1 MNEETIGKL
10 QDLLESLSRDS
21 ESVGLKNEIEELENR
36 LSNIDYYKTPNKAD
50 GTPAQTGDFGRE
62 YRNYSSHI
70 NTVNKALN
78 ELVNKKIS
86 EITARQVEL
95 DQTVEQAQLTND
107 ENTIEEAERAAN
119 ENRAILNNLT
129 ELANRQVALEE
140 GLEQAQLANDESLI
154 AETNRL
160 IEENREALDNTMMG
174 FEDSVDKEEYQRLLT
189 DRNEENKEHEDFLAR
204 AESLM
209 PRDENGNVYLDSK
222 GRPVLN
228 VNLYNMIGDEKKLA
242 IAKEAYAN
250 TNLGKLEAVM
260 ESLNVQPD
268 LSNQA
273 QSNIQPDLSN
283 KVQSNVQP
291 ADNNNG
297 SDIDSDIENNYDE
310 LYEKMLN
317 QQTDNPYQDYDFD
330 LDNNTPNTQSAQA
343 VDPISQPAPKT
354 SSGIDKKIYEEYND
368 RILKCEYFLDKDGKK
383 VLLCAKIYPGD
394 KKVAGYNEDRAKVT
408 LEVADLK
415 PTGEVASIGDII
427 YLRKQLRSKLM
438 FPQLIRAARRII
450 EEKSSKSISEQYD
463 DEGNLKPAELVFNDE
478 VLAGKY
484 FMHPTYGKVE
494 AMSNAVYSN
503 GNVSIKTSDGSIVE
517 VPLTELSLTDE
528 FLPKPTVDLE
538 EQRKKNLQ
546 AALAKETMDGNAL
559 DRLESDG
566 IYMPSSIKTAEIENE
581 EKDNEGIVIP
591 MPNNNQNIVSAV
603 AANSVDAKGNEG
615 DDMSKKDDKKVVATY
630 SQASDDQKKQAK
642 DKFLNLKKALVGAG
656 IAAMT
661 FLGLNA
667 LTKNNNNEP
676 EVPTTTIEQEA
687 DVNVEVADE
696 PIVTD
701 DTNSKRTEL
710 TSEELDQLVRD
721 VIAGKYGNG
730 QDRINNLRQKLLDM
744 GFDESVIDDL
754 INRIQREVD
763 RRLTGNTPVA
773 PTVTPAPTP
782 APASTELTQ
791 PEAQSLYPEFYTDH
805 LNPYTGEAVAPTHVE
820 EHQISQDPAPE
831 QNQQAI
837 NQINNGAGVGTTLA
851 NGQTIQSQSTS
862 ITGGELQGITT
873 TVVDDNKVTPESVT
887 NNNTNNNSNTNTN
900 TNTSSSSS
908 SSSSTSSNSQ
918 STTTTTTTE
927 KVTLHNG
934 ESLGS
939 YTNNTGE
946 DQQVEVVTEIVDNKE
961 VLPVFDANTLV
972 YFDADGIG
980 HENETGGMHR

>member
-1 MNEETIGKL
+1 MNEETIAKL

-36 LSNIDYYKTPNKAD
+36 LSNIDYYRTPNKAD

-129 ELANRQVALEE
+129 ELANRQVALEQ

-222 GRPVLN
+222 GRPILN

-268 LSNQA
+268 LSNH
-273 QSNIQPDLSN
+273 
-283 KVQSNVQP
+283 VQSNVQP
-291 ADNNNG
+291 ANNNIG
-297 SDIDSDIENNYDE
+297 SDIDSDIETDIADE
-310 LYEKMLN
+310 LYEKTFN

-330 LDNNTPNTQSAQA
+330 LNTNTPNTQSAPT
-343 VDPISQPAPKT
+343 VDPIPQPAPQQVDPSQQNNQPTPQQQAAPAT
-354 SSGIDKKIYEEYND
+354 SKLITDQK
-368 RILKCEYFLDKDGKK
+368 DKDGNPI
-383 VLLCAKIYPGD
+383 AP
-394 KKVAGYNEDRAKVT
+394 
-408 LEVADLK
+408 
-415 PTGEVASIGDII
+415 
-427 YLRKQLRSKLM
+427 
-438 FPQLIRAARRII
+438 
-450 EEKSSKSISEQYD
+450 
-463 DEGNLKPAELVFNDE
+463 ELVFNDE

-591 MPNNNQNIVSAV
+591 MPNNNQNVVSAV

-661 FLGLNA
+661 FLGLSA
-667 LTKNNNNEP
+667 LNKNNNNEP
-676 EVPTTTIEQEA
+676 EVPTTTIEQES

-696 PIVTD
+696 PIVTE

-710 TSEELDQLVRD
+710 TSEELDQFVRD

-782 APASTELTQ
+782 APAPASTELTQ

-820 EHQISQDPAPE
+820 EHQTSQDPTPE

-851 NGQTIQSQSTS
+851 NGQTILSQSTS

-873 TVVDDNKVTPESVT
+873 TVVDDHQVTPEGITNNNTNSNT
-887 NNNTNNNSNTNTN
+887 NNNTNNNSNTNSNTNTN

-908 SSSSTSSNSQ
+908 SSSSTAASSTSSNSQ
-918 STTTTTTTE
+918 TTTTTTTTTTTE
-927 KVTLHNG
+927 TVTLRDG

-939 YTNNTGE
+939 YTNDTGK
-946 DQQVEVVTEIVDNKE
+946 DQQVEVTTEIVDEE
-961 VLPVFDANTLV
+961 VLPVLDADTLS
-972 YFDADGIG
+972 YFDADGIE
-980 HENETGGMHR
+980 HETGGRTR

>member
-70 NTVNKALN
+70 NNVNKALN

-129 ELANRQVALEE
+129 ELANRQVALEQ

-160 IEENREALDNTMMG
+160 IEENRETLDNTMMG

-222 GRPVLN
+222 GKPVLN

-260 ESLNVQPD
+260 ESLNVKPD
-268 LSNQA
+268 LSNQ
-273 QSNIQPDLSN
+273 
-283 KVQSNVQP
+283 VQSNVQT
-291 ADNNNG
+291 ADNNIG
-297 SDIDSDIENNYDE
+297 SDIDSDIETDIADE
-310 LYEKMLN
+310 LYEKMFN

-330 LDNNTPNTQSAQA
+330 IDNDLSNTQSAPT
-343 VDPISQPAPKT
+343 VDPISQPAPQVN
-354 SSGIDKKIYEEYND
+354 ND
-368 RILKCEYFLDKDGKK
+368 SKLITDQKDKDGNPI
-383 VLLCAKIYPGD
+383 AP
-394 KKVAGYNEDRAKVT
+394 
-408 LEVADLK
+408 
-415 PTGEVASIGDII
+415 
-427 YLRKQLRSKLM
+427 
-438 FPQLIRAARRII
+438 
-450 EEKSSKSISEQYD
+450 
-463 DEGNLKPAELVFNDE
+463 ELVFNDE

-559 DRLESDG
+559 DRLETDG

-581 EKDNEGIVIP
+581 EKDNDGIVIP
-591 MPNNNQNIVSAV
+591 MPNNNQNVVSAV

-661 FLGLNA
+661 FLGLSA
-667 LTKNNNNEP
+667 LNKNNNNEP

-687 DVNVEVADE
+687 DVNVEVAEE
-696 PIVTD
+696 PIVTE
-701 DTNSKRTEL
+701 DTNTKRTEL

-782 APASTELTQ
+782 APAPASTELTQ
-791 PEAQSLYPEFYTDH
+791 PEAQANYPGFYTDH

-820 EHQISQDPAPE
+820 EHQTSQDPTPE
-831 QNQQAI
+831 QNNEAI

-851 NGQTIQSQSTS
+851 NGQTILSQSTS
-862 ITGGELQGITT
+862 TTGGELQGITT
-873 TVVDDNKVTPESVT
+873 TVVDDHQVTPEGIT

-908 SSSSTSSNSQ
+908 SSSSTAASSTSSNSQ
-918 STTTTTTTE
+918 TTTNTTTTTTTE
-927 KVTLHNG
+927 TVTLHNG

-939 YTNNTGE
+939 YTNDTGK
-946 DQQVEVVTEIVDNKE
+946 DQQVEVTTEIVDEE
-961 VLPVFDANTLV
+961 VLPVLDADTLS
-972 YFDADGIG
+972 YFDADGIE
-980 HENETGGMHR
+980 HETGGRTR

>member
-70 NTVNKALN
+70 NNVNKALN

-95 DQTVEQAQLTND
+95 DQTVEQAQITND

-129 ELANRQVALEE
+129 ELANRQVALEQ
-140 GLEQAQLANDESLI
+140 GLEQAQLADDESLI

-160 IEENREALDNTMMG
+160 IEENRETLDNTMMG

-222 GRPVLN
+222 GKPVLN

-268 LSNQA
+268 LSNQ
-273 QSNIQPDLSN
+273 
-283 KVQSNVQP
+283 VQSNVQP
-291 ADNNNG
+291 ADNNIG
-297 SDIDSDIENNYDE
+297 SDIDSDIETDIADE
-310 LYEKMLN
+310 LYEKMFN

-330 LDNNTPNTQSAQA
+330 IDNDLSNTQSAPT
-343 VDPISQPAPKT
+343 VDPISQPAPQVN
-354 SSGIDKKIYEEYND
+354 ND
-368 RILKCEYFLDKDGKK
+368 SKLITDQKDKDGNPI
-383 VLLCAKIYPGD
+383 AP
-394 KKVAGYNEDRAKVT
+394 
-408 LEVADLK
+408 
-415 PTGEVASIGDII
+415 
-427 YLRKQLRSKLM
+427 
-438 FPQLIRAARRII
+438 
-450 EEKSSKSISEQYD
+450 
-463 DEGNLKPAELVFNDE
+463 ELVFNDE

-581 EKDNEGIVIP
+581 EKDNDGIVIP
-591 MPNNNQNIVSAV
+591 MPNNNQNVVSAV

-661 FLGLNA
+661 FLGLSA
-667 LTKNNNNEP
+667 LNKNNNNEP

-687 DVNVEVADE
+687 DVNVEVAEE
-696 PIVTD
+696 PIVTE
-701 DTNSKRTEL
+701 DTNTKRTEL

-791 PEAQSLYPEFYTDH
+791 PEAQANYPGFYTDH

-820 EHQISQDPAPE
+820 EHQTSQDPTPE
-831 QNQQAI
+831 QNNEAI

-851 NGQTIQSQSTS
+851 NGQTILSQSTS
-862 ITGGELQGITT
+862 TTGGELQGITT
-873 TVVDDNKVTPESVT
+873 TVVDDQQVIPEGIT
-887 NNNTNNNSNTNTN
+887 NNNTNSNTNTN

-908 SSSSTSSNSQ
+908 SSSSTAASSTSSNSQ
-918 STTTTTTTE
+918 TTTNTTTTTTTE
-927 KVTLHNG
+927 TVTLHNG

-939 YTNNTGE
+939 YTNDTGK
-946 DQQVEVVTEIVDNKE
+946 DQQVEVTTEIVDEE
-961 VLPVFDANTLV
+961 VLPVLDADTLS
-972 YFDADGIG
+972 YFDADGIE
-980 HENETGGMHR
+980 HETGGRTR

>member
-1 MNEETIGKL
+1 MNEETIAKL

-36 LSNIDYYKTPNKAD
+36 LSNIDYYRTPNKAD

-129 ELANRQVALEE
+129 ELANRQVALEQ

-222 GRPVLN
+222 GRPILN

-268 LSNQA
+268 LSNH
-273 QSNIQPDLSN
+273 
-283 KVQSNVQP
+283 VQSNVQP
-291 ADNNNG
+291 ANNNIG
-297 SDIDSDIENNYDE
+297 SDIDSDIETDIADE
-310 LYEKMLN
+310 LYEKTFN

-330 LDNNTPNTQSAQA
+330 LNTNTPNTQSAPT
-343 VDPISQPAPKT
+343 VDPIPQPAPQQVDPSQQNNQPTPQQQAAPAT
-354 SSGIDKKIYEEYND
+354 SKLITDQK
-368 RILKCEYFLDKDGKK
+368 DKDGNPI
-383 VLLCAKIYPGD
+383 AP
-394 KKVAGYNEDRAKVT
+394 
-408 LEVADLK
+408 
-415 PTGEVASIGDII
+415 
-427 YLRKQLRSKLM
+427 
-438 FPQLIRAARRII
+438 
-450 EEKSSKSISEQYD
+450 
-463 DEGNLKPAELVFNDE
+463 ELVFNDE

-591 MPNNNQNIVSAV
+591 MPNNNQNVVSAV

-661 FLGLNA
+661 FLGLSA
-667 LTKNNNNEP
+667 LNKNNNNEP
-676 EVPTTTIEQEA
+676 EVPTTTIEQES

-696 PIVTD
+696 PIVTE

-710 TSEELDQLVRD
+710 TSEELDQFVRD

-782 APASTELTQ
+782 APAPASTELTQ

-820 EHQISQDPAPE
+820 EHQTSQDPTPE

-851 NGQTIQSQSTS
+851 NGQTILSQSTS

-873 TVVDDNKVTPESVT
+873 TVVDDHQVTPEGITNNNTNTNSNT
-887 NNNTNNNSNTNTN
+887 NNNTNNNSNTNSNTNTN

-908 SSSSTSSNSQ
+908 SSSSTAASSTSSNSQ
-918 STTTTTTTE
+918 TTTTTTTTTTTE
-927 KVTLHNG
+927 TVTLRDG

-939 YTNNTGE
+939 YTNDTGK
-946 DQQVEVVTEIVDNKE
+946 DQQVEVTTEIVDEE
-961 VLPVFDANTLV
+961 VLPVLDADTLS
-972 YFDADGIG
+972 YFDADGIE
-980 HENETGGMHR
+980 HETGGRTR